1 MRLMSVVASSLL
13 AVALPAQAENPL
25 HDLQS
30 NRGNVVIG
38 YERATTGNEA
48 FARLSSAP
56 PTVVVTVAEGTP
68 EQAGRQVAEA
78 YAEGLRTLF
87 PNVVVVPSRNDA
99 RQADYVVEVGLVTGS
114 EVVAGSEMVYST
126 RQTGV
131 TCKVMPDNTVSC
143 NDAGGAPIAV
153 GKRATE
159 ETESKVAVTIR
170 FLQPQAGAGR
180 SAVFEDAYS
189 LRIPGQACKYEIS
202 AAATV
207 ASALG
212 KAALSQE
219 PLNIQLYSSPKLLRC
234 ERKQSA

>member
-1 MRLMSVVASSLL
+1 MRLMSVVGSMLL
-13 AVALPAQAENPL
+13 VVALPAQADNPL
-25 HDLQS
+25 HGLQS
-30 NRGNVVIG
+30 SRGSVVIG

-48 FARLSSAP
+48 FARLTSSSP
-56 PTVVVTVAEGTP
+56 NVVVTVAEGTP
-68 EQAGRQVAEA
+68 QEAGRQVAEA
-78 YAEGLRTLF
+78 YAEGLRTLL
-87 PNVVVVPSRNDA
+87 PNVVVAPSRNDA
-99 RQADYVVEVGLVTGS
+99 KPADYVVEVGIVTGS

-131 TCKVMPDNTVSC
+131 ACKVMPDNTVSC

-159 ETESKVAVTIR
+159 ETESNVAVTLR

-180 SAVFEDAYS
+180 SALFEEAYS
-189 LRIPGQACKYEIS
+189 LRLPQQACKYEIS

-207 ASALG
+207 AAALG

-219 PLNIQLYSSPKLLRC
+219 PLNLQLYSSPKLLRC

>member
-1 MRLMSVVASSLL
+1 MRLMSVVASRLL

-30 NRGNVVIG
+30 SRGNVVIG

-56 PTVVVTVAEGTP
+56 PTVVVAVAEGTT

-87 PNVVVVPSRNDA
+87 PKVVVASSRNDI
-99 RQADYVVEVGLVTGS
+99 RQADYLVEVGLVTSSETVEGS
-114 EVVAGSEMVYST
+114 ETIYST

-131 TCKVMPDNTVSC
+131 QCKAMPDNTVSC
-143 NDAGGAPIAV
+143 MDAGGAPIAV
-153 GKRATE
+153 GKRVTE
-159 ETESKVAVTIR
+159 EAESKVAVTLR

-180 SAVFEDAYS
+180 PVLFEEAYS
-189 LRIPGQACKYEIS
+189 LRIPQQACKYEIS

-219 PLNIQLYSSPKLLRC
+219 PLNLQLYSSPRLLRC

>member
-1 MRLMSVVASSLL
+1 MRLILVFACILL
-13 AVALPAQAENPL
+13 AVALPAHATNPL

-30 NRGNVVIG
+30 SRGSVVIG

-48 FARLSSAP
+48 FARLASPSP
-56 PTVVVTVAEGTP
+56 KVVVTVAEGTP
-68 EQAGRQVAEA
+68 EQVGRQVAEA
-78 YAEGLRTLF
+78 YAEGLRTLL
-87 PNVVVVPSRNDA
+87 PYVVVAPSRNDA
-99 RQADYVVEVGLVTGS
+99 KQADYVVEVGLVTGS

-159 ETESKVAVTIR
+159 ETASKVAVTIR
-170 FLQPQAGAGR
+170 LLQPQAGTAR
-180 SAVFEDAYS
+180 PVMFEDAYS
-189 LRIPGQACKYEIS
+189 LRIPEQACKHGIS

-212 KAALSQE
+212 KAALLQE
-219 PLNIQLYSSPKLLRC
+219 PLNLQLYSSPKLLRC
-234 ERKQSA
+234 ERKPSA